1 MELWCVLVRGAL
13 LPHTADSPEH
23 AWSDT
28 LREPV
33 WLQACLREVTATY
46 GSLQTLGVAAD
57 ALDEVNQLVFDL
69 RLVMCQREVPGEGRE
84 LVVVLVSGLA
94 FLPAKTIFC
103 HLPVLTGLNRQ
114 KVAENGKNENDTLA
128 HFTCFL
134 KPVNTSIRNT

>member
-1 MELWCVLVRGAL
+1 MTPLTPTAPAPSQRLVSSVVELWCVLVRGAL

-69 RLVMCQREVPGEGRE
+69 RLVMCQREVPGGGGEEGRE
-84 LVVVLVSGLA
+84 VVVLVFML
-94 FLPAKTIFC
+94 F
-103 HLPVLTGLNRQ
+103 
-114 KVAENGKNENDTLA
+114 VACG
-128 HFTCFL
+128 
-134 KPVNTSIRNT
+134 